1 MSFVVRL
8 LFIWGF
14 LLLIDPGTQVCVT
27 TASHWFLVVE
37 ISPHGGLL
45 TTGCL
50 EVLKAEAHVLE
61 MNFS

>member
-8 LFIWGF
+8 LFICGF

-27 TASHWFLVVE
+27 AASHWFLVVK
-37 ISPHGGLL
+37 IMSSP

-50 EVLKAEAHVLE
+50 EILKEEAHVVE
-61 MNFS
+61 VNFL

>member
-8 LFIWGF
+8 LFICGF
-14 LLLIDPGTQVCVT
+14 LLLIDPGSQVCVT

-37 ISPHGGLL
+37 IVSSP

-50 EVLKAEAHVLE
+50 EVSKAEAHVLE
-61 MNFS
+61 VNFL